1 MMQFFKKWANPVL
14 FLFIFSLFK
23 QTIQYLQQIN
33 VKKCPSSTRH
43 WDSNPHESSPI
54 ATRPGLP
61 PYFLLFV
68 QLLCAKIYAVEFL
81 SL

>member
-33 VKKCPSSTRH
+33 VKKCPSSMWCR
-43 WDSNPHESSPI
+43 DLNPQLLKHESSPI
-54 ATRPGLP
+54 TTRPGLLP
-61 PYFLLFV
+61 ND
-68 QLLCAKIYAVEFL
+68 AKL
-81 SL
+81 TQGLH